1 MLPLNLIAKRTN
13 NPNLPSVCL
22 SQNSSFFRETRSL
35 YTSLSLEKFF
45 KKERKERKKS
55 EIRVTHK
62 SRSRKKGSKRGE
74 KKLKRLREEA
84 PCRRKPLT
92 QKRWSSDSVGLES
105 SRSLG
110 DVQLGRARATMSLQ
124 SEVSWRHNV
133 VTTRRCL

>member
-1 MLPLNLIAKRTN
+1 MKL
-13 NPNLPSVCL
+13 
-22 SQNSSFFRETRSL
+22 ETRV
-35 YTSLSLEKFF
+35 TRNPDP
-45 KKERKERKKS
+45 ERKEVK
-55 EIRVTHK
+55 EI
-62 SRSRKKGSKRGE
+62 

-124 SEVSWRHNV
+124 SEVSWRYTVHNV

>member
-13 NPNLPSVCL
+13 NPNPPSVCL
-22 SQNSSFFRETRSL
+22 SQNSSFFRETR
-35 YTSLSLEKFF
+35 SLSLEKFF